1 MNNAPVTT
9 SNIKLTI
16 IKGVVGGSRI
26 NIEAVRRKRVL
37 PYKGYSGKEGG
48 GVDWS
53 KVRGHFMSKLN
64 QFLKGQE

>member
-48 GVDWS
+48 GWIGV
-53 KVRGHFMSKLN
+53 KLGDISCRN
-64 QFLKGQE
+64 